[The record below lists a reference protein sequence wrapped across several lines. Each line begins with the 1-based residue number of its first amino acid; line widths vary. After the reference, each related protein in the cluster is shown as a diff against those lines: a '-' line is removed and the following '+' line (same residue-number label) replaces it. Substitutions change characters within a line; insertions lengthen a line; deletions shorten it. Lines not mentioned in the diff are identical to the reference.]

1 MLRWQQ
7 PGCDVDDDPA
17 ETILLSKHGCAL
29 TCHHRFKIGH
39 EVYVIYPECG
49 RSVRARVVY
58 REITGG
64 NKNVSL
70 ALEFLG
76 SDNFWGIEF
85 PPPPISLH

>member
-1 MLRWQQ
+1 MLRWQA

-17 ETILLSKHGCAL
+17 ETILLSKYGCSL

-39 EVYVIYPECG
+39 EVFVLYPERD

-64 NKNVSL
+64 SEKVSL
-70 ALEFLG
+70 ALEFVG

-85 PPPPISLH
+85 PPPPIFLH